1 MQKTIGTDLTVGSVP
16 RHLMAFSI
24 PLLVGNL
31 ARTSYHIINI
41 IWVGHLVGKN
51 AVGAVGASFPII
63 LVFIGVFIG
72 MSLATTILVS
82 QYYGAK
88 QYDMVERVAS
98 NSYPLSLMIGGL
110 LSVSGILS
118 SDFLLR
124 LMKTPPENFA
134 LASSYLKLNLAAFAL
149 LYLDFLIHSILRG
162 MGNTVIPLVF
172 SCIAMGLN
180 TLLDPFFIG
189 GFGPFPLH
197 GLNGAAYA
205 TIVSEVVTLIISIAY
220 LNNKSGMA
228 AFRPTKFILDKDITL
243 QLFKIGLPS
252 VVQGSLISVST
263 MFITGIVNSFGSAA
277 TNAFGAV
284 GRIDMFVFLPAMSLG
299 MAVSAMTGQ
308 NLGAGKAERIK
319 DIFRWGNILT
329 SFMTIPVSLFVVVFP
344 ETILLAFGLGDDANV
359 VYIGVTYLRI
369 VGSCYIF
376 FSIMGI
382 TNGVINGAGHTFITM
397 VFTLL
402 SLWLIRVPLAW
413 LLSKTFLGVTGIWV
427 GVSLSFF
434 VTVIIS
440 LVYYYSGRWEKP
452 VVGIKKWNSGTR
464 SKPRISHGDERG
476 GAPGP

>member
-1 MQKTIGTDLTVGSVP
+1 
-16 RHLMAFSI
+16 
-24 PLLVGNL
+24 
-31 ARTSYHIINI
+31 
-41 IWVGHLVGKN
+41 
-51 AVGAVGASFPII
+51 
-63 LVFIGVFIG
+63 
-72 MSLATTILVS
+72 
-82 QYYGAK
+82 
-88 QYDMVERVAS
+88 
-98 NSYPLSLMIGGL
+98 
-110 LSVSGILS
+110 
-118 SDFLLR
+118 
-124 LMKTPPENFA
+124 
-134 LASSYLKLNLAAFAL
+134 
-149 LYLDFLIHSILRG
+149 
-162 MGNTVIPLVF
+162 
-172 SCIAMGLN
+172 
-180 TLLDPFFIG
+180 
-189 GFGPFPLH
+189 
-197 GLNGAAYA
+197 
-205 TIVSEVVTLIISIAY
+205 
-220 LNNKSGMA
+220 
-228 AFRPTKFILDKDITL
+228 
-243 QLFKIGLPS
+243 
-252 VVQGSLISVST
+252 
-263 MFITGIVNSFGSAA
+263 
-277 TNAFGAV
+277 
-284 GRIDMFVFLPAMSLG
+284 VFLPAMSLG

>member
-1 MQKTIGTDLTVGSVP
+1 MEKTIGTDLTVGSVP
-16 RHLMAFSI
+16 RHLLSFSI

-82 QYYGAK
+82 RHYGAK

-124 LMKTPPENFA
+124 LMETPPENFA

-162 MGNTVIPLVF
+162 MGNTLIPLAF

-180 TLLDPFFIG
+180 ALLDPFFIG

-220 LNNKSGMA
+220 LNKKSGMA

-263 MFITGIVNSFGSAA
+263 MFITGFVNSFGSAA

-329 SFMTIPVSLFVVVFP
+329 SAMTIPVSLFVVVFP
-344 ETILLAFGLGDDANV
+344 ETILLAFGLGDDASV
-359 VYIGVTYLRI
+359 VYIGATYLRI
-369 VGSCYIF
+369 VGSCYVF

-434 VTVIIS
+434 VTMIIS
-440 LVYYYSGRWEKP
+440 LVYYYSGRWKKP
-452 VVGIKKWNSGTR
+452 VVGAKKQ
-464 SKPRISHGDERG
+464 IRG
-476 GAPGP
+476 LA

>member
-1 MQKTIGTDLTVGSVP
+1 MEKTIGTDLTVGSVP
-16 RHLMAFSI
+16 RHLLSFSI

-82 QYYGAK
+82 RHYGAK

-124 LMKTPPENFA
+124 LMETPPENFA

-162 MGNTVIPLVF
+162 MGNTLIPLAF

-180 TLLDPFFIG
+180 ALLDPFFIG

-205 TIVSEVVTLIISIAY
+205 
-220 LNNKSGMA
+220 
-228 AFRPTKFILDKDITL
+228 R
-243 QLFKIGLPS
+243 
-252 VVQGSLISVST
+252 
-263 MFITGIVNSFGSAA
+263 
-277 TNAFGAV
+277 
-284 GRIDMFVFLPAMSLG
+284 
-299 MAVSAMTGQ
+299 
-308 NLGAGKAERIK
+308 
-319 DIFRWGNILT
+319 
-329 SFMTIPVSLFVVVFP
+329 
-344 ETILLAFGLGDDANV
+344 
-359 VYIGVTYLRI
+359 
-369 VGSCYIF
+369 
-376 FSIMGI
+376 
-382 TNGVINGAGHTFITM
+382 
-397 VFTLL
+397 
-402 SLWLIRVPLAW
+402 
-413 LLSKTFLGVTGIWV
+413 
-427 GVSLSFF
+427 
-434 VTVIIS
+434 
-440 LVYYYSGRWEKP
+440 
-452 VVGIKKWNSGTR
+452 
-464 SKPRISHGDERG
+464 
-476 GAPGP
+476 